1 VQVTALRSVV
11 AIAVLFA
18 AITAGRANAEPVLTP
33 LSPTLEGSLKSI
45 VGDTQTSIRFVNLS
59 SGVRNIIWLDYNGQR
74 VFYNSLQPGQSY
86 IQETFLTHP
95 WLITTAQGQGLAIY
109 LPISE
114 LASALLSSNAFLIPI
129 GPKSIDEGQ
138 NLAFTVQTFGGNE
151 SLTFAAY
158 PLPDGATFNPQTA
171 RFSWTPTGYQAGVY
185 RINFTVTDGE
195 RTDIEEVTITVI
207 DKIVD
212 TDGDGVP
219 DATDNCPS
227 VPNPDQ
233 SDLDGNG
240 VGDVCDPAPLGPLF
254 VDKTTTSTTVSP
266 PATGAGFTTNPTEPI
281 VITASVTFDPVAG
294 QPYYAVVPTPY
305 NLIPRVTVA
314 GGTTL
319 IPADRIPE
327 GLPISFA
334 DGSPDLA
341 LITTTSRTFAAQVNL
356 RDWYAS
362 AASLPAGQYA
372 VRLEYVNFAKDP
384 DVVGGVCTAPAGC
397 FEPTWM
403 GIAPAASTTIT
414 INNVV
419 AADPLGT
426 LIAAV
431 QALTIDN
438 KNGFLAK
445 LQAARDLIAKGNN
458 AAACGP
464 IGAFISLVQ
473 AQSGKKLTI
482 VQANGF
488 IAQANAVRAML
499 GCR

>member
-1 VQVTALRSVV
+1 LSLRSFGFAAAL
-11 AIAVLFA
+11 AIASALA
-18 AITAGRANAEPVLTP
+18 AASVDAEPVLTP
-33 LSPTLEGSLKSI
+33 LSPTLEGSLMSI
-45 VGDTQTSIRFVNLS
+45 VGDTPTSIRFVNQS
-59 SGVRNIIWLDYNGQR
+59 SGVRNIIWLDYTGHR

-86 IQETFLTHP
+86 IQQTFLTHP
-95 WLITTAQGQGLAIY
+95 WLITTAQGEGLAIY
-109 LPISE
+109 LPIAE
-114 LASALLSSNAFLIPI
+114 LASALLSPNAFLIPI

-138 NLAFTVQTFGGNE
+138 NLTFTVQTFGGNE
-151 SLTFAAY
+151 SLTLAAY
-158 PLPDGATFNPQTA
+158 PLPAGATFNAQTGQ
-171 RFSWTPTGYQAGVY
+171 FSWTPTGYQAGTY
-185 RINFTVTDGE
+185 RVNFTVTDGE

-219 DATDNCPS
+219 DASDNCPS

-233 SDLDGNG
+233 SDLDANG

-254 VDKTTTSTTVSP
+254 VDKTTTTSTVGP
-266 PATGAGFTTNPTEPI
+266 PATAAGFTTNPSEPI
-281 VITASVTFDPVAG
+281 VVTASVTFDPVPG
-294 QPYYAVVPTPY
+294 QPYYAVIPTPY

-341 LITTTSRTFAAQVNL
+341 LITTTSRTFVAQVNL
-356 RDWYAS
+356 RDWYAT

-403 GIAPAASTTIT
+403 GIAAAASTTIT

-419 AADPLGT
+419 AADPLGK
-426 LIAAV
+426 LIADV
-431 QALTIDN
+431 QALTIEN

-458 AAACGP
+458 TAACGP
-464 IGAFISLVQ
+464 IGAFISLAQ
-473 AQSGKKLTI
+473 AQSGKKLTLA
-482 VQANGF
+482 QANGL
-488 IAQANAVRAML
+488 IAQANAVRALL